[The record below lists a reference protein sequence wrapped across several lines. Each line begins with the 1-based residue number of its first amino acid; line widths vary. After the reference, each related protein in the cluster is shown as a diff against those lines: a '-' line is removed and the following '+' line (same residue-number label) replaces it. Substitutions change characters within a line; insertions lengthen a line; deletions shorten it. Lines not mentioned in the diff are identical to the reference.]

1 MEPNHE
7 NLVNENEMLELL
19 IGLTSGGSIENQ
31 GDGRSIR
38 VETSDNM
45 GRRSNKFQLMF
56 NEISEELYSWCTKI
70 SALLFL
76 VKTMHIKVMNHWNNK
91 SFDMLLEL
99 RKESL
104 PNSTKIPKSYYD
116 AKKRLHD

>member
-1 MEPNHE
+1 MDLSQRNSKTFLFWNLHKLVNKEFVEPNHE

-56 NEISEELYSWCTKI
+56 NEISEELYS
-70 SALLFL
+70 
-76 VKTMHIKVMNHWNNK
+76 
-91 SFDMLLEL
+91 
-99 RKESL
+99 
-104 PNSTKIPKSYYD
+104 
-116 AKKRLHD
+116 